1 MNARVLVTG
10 ATGLIGRQAVK
21 SLLDRGHQVIAFSRS
36 DMDDPRF
43 RTIPVDLLDPTAR
56 LAAMRAANATHLLH
70 LAWHDHPRDRWSAPE
85 NRDWA
90 GATVQLVREF
100 ADLGGKR
107 ALCAG
112 SCAEY
117 DWSYEQLKET
127 TPLRPATVYG
137 KAKADAGTQVIEM
150 SRELDLSLVWT
161 RLFFCY
167 GPREPRGRLLG
178 DLLYGLSAGQKIP
191 CTDGLQER
199 DYLHTEDIGEALAIA
214 LESDATGA
222 MNIAS
227 GRATKVRDI
236 IQTTAALMGRPE
248 LISLGAL
255 ARAPDDPPRL
265 VADISQLESIGFEP
279 KYDLGSGLQQCV
291 EALENRISGQ
301 V

>member
-1 MNARVLVTG
+1 MSTRILVTG
-10 ATGLIGRQAVK
+10 ATGLIGRQAVN
-21 SLLDRGHQVIAFSRS
+21 SLLNRGHEVIAFSRS
-36 DMDDPRF
+36 DVDDPRF
-43 RTIPVDLLDPTAR
+43 RTMQVDMLDPAAR
-56 LAAMRAANATHLLH
+56 RAALRKAKASHLLH
-70 LAWHDHPRDRWSAPE
+70 LAWHDDPRERWSAPE

-90 GATVQLVREF
+90 SATAQLVHEF
-100 ADLGGKR
+100 ADLGGRR

-137 KAKADAGTQVIEM
+137 QAKADTGTQVIEM

-178 DLLYGLSAGQKIP
+178 DLLYGLSAGQDIP

-199 DYLHTEDIGEALAIA
+199 DYLHTEDIGEALALA
-214 LESDATGA
+214 LESDVTGA

-236 IQTTAALMGRPE
+236 IQTTAELMGRPE
-248 LISLGAL
+248 LVSLGARS
-255 ARAPDDPPRL
+255 RASDDPPRL
-265 VADISQLESIGFEP
+265 VADVAQLESIGFKP
-279 KYDLGSGLQQCV
+279 KYDLGSGLAQCV
-291 EALENRISGQ
+291 DELEKRISGQ

>member
-10 ATGLIGRQAVK
+10 ATGLIGRQAVNC
-21 SLLDRGHQVIAFSRS
+21 LLNRGNEVIAFSRS
-36 DMDDPRF
+36 DVDDPRF
-43 RTIPVDLLDPTAR
+43 HTIQVDLLDRAAR
-56 LAAMRAANATHLLH
+56 LAAVREANATHLLH

-90 GATVQLVREF
+90 TATVQLVHEF
-100 ADLGGKR
+100 SDLGGKR

-137 KAKADAGTQVIEM
+137 QAKADTGTQVIEM
-150 SRELDLSLVWT
+150 SRELDLSLVWA

-178 DLLYGLSAGQKIP
+178 DLLYGLSAGQEIP

-199 DYLHTEDIGEALAIA
+199 DYLHTEDIGEALALA
-214 LESDATGA
+214 LESDVTGA

-227 GRATKVRDI
+227 GHATKVRDI
-236 IQTTAALMGRPE
+236 IQTTAELMGRPE

-255 ARAPDDPPRL
+255 ARASDDPPRL
-265 VADISQLESIGFEP
+265 VADVAQLENIGFKP
-279 KYDLGSGLQQCV
+279 KYDLGSGLAQCV
-291 EALENRISGQ
+291 DELEKRISGQ